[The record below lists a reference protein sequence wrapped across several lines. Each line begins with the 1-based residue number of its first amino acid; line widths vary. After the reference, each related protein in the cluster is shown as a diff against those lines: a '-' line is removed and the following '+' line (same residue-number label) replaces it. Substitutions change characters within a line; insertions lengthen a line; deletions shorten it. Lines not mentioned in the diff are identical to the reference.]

1 VRADDGLVIDQAGP
15 TSRVNGSDRA
25 APDELMLD
33 ERLEHLGLERLR
45 EPARKGPKAP
55 PRSVIARISTAHFLM
70 VLFGLTGFGLTLF
83 LLQENE
89 ATVPIAVSTGKLPAG
104 TALTTANFDVV
115 DVEADSPVA
124 ATAMSPGE
132 ITDAMSLSA
141 PVDAGAPILRSLVS
155 EESELDDLNS
165 LSIPID
171 DERALGG
178 ELTAGDRV
186 HLIGVIEVGTGA
198 NATAISTYVATDVPV
213 LSDRE
218 QKSGTFGASLS
229 DYFVA
234 VGLDAEQ
241 SLSAQTAMM
250 IGRLEVVGAGDAPVD
265 MTKASVST
273 TGGVTIVNREDV
285 AGYLAAAKA
294 ELEQ

>member
-1 VRADDGLVIDQAGP
+1 
-15 TSRVNGSDRA
+15 
-25 APDELMLD
+25 
-33 ERLEHLGLERLR
+33 
-45 EPARKGPKAP
+45 
-55 PRSVIARISTAHFLM
+55 
-70 VLFGLTGFGLTLF
+70 
-83 LLQENE
+83 
-89 ATVPIAVSTGKLPAG
+89 
-104 TALTTANFDVV
+104 
-115 DVEADSPVA
+115 
-124 ATAMSPGE
+124 
-132 ITDAMSLSA
+132 
-141 PVDAGAPILRSLVS
+141 
-155 EESELDDLNS
+155 
-165 LSIPID
+165 
-171 DERALGG
+171 
-178 ELTAGDRV
+178 
-186 HLIGVIEVGTGA
+186 
-198 NATAISTYVATDVPV
+198 V